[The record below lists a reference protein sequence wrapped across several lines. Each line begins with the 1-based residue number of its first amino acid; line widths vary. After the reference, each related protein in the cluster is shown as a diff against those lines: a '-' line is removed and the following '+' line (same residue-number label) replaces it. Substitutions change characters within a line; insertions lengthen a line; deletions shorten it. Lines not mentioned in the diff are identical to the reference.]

1 MNEAL
6 LGLAEALAKL
16 EGRGEVC
23 AGLQQTL
30 TPVVTYDTRTGSDL
44 AHTLRVYVECGGTMA
59 AAADRLFLHRNSVLY
74 RLQRIEELAGI
85 DLHDRATR
93 LLLLVAFTVTD
104 RATLGHLS
112 DEERDDEDER
122 P

>member
-16 EGRGEVC
+16 GGRGEVC
-23 AGLQQTL
+23 AGLQEAL
-30 TPVVTYDTRTGSDL
+30 APVVAYDARTRSDL
-44 AHTLRVYVECGGTMA
+44 EHTLRVYVECGGTLA

-74 RLQRIEELAGI
+74 RLRRIEELAGI

-93 LLLLVAFTVTD
+93 LLLLVAFAVTD
-104 RATLGHLS
+104 PATLEHLS
-112 DEERDDEDER
+112 VEERDDEDER